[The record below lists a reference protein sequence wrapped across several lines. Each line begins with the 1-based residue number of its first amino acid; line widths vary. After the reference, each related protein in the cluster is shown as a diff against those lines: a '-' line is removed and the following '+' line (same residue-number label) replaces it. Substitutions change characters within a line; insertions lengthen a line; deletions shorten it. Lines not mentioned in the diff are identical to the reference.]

1 MPNVTT
7 PIPPNLTGRTEEDIR
22 RLKEWGTALI
32 DELTYL
38 FSNLDAGNVLEAA
51 SVKAENID
59 TGTAKIGNAQI
70 GALTADKLVTGT
82 VDTGKVTVSDGDSQL
97 RISESEIVI
106 RDRNHQRFVAAY
118 DKETGKFRFLL
129 CNEKGEP
136 TVSIN
141 SGGNAIFSGQVES
154 SAIYASTIIGTD
166 SISYAEKE
174 GGVFAQMDPTGL
186 TVMQDGNGG
195 RKQKIGMTVGS
206 RDGAAYLVLGA
217 GNGDESTNI
226 NGVVYTNGTFK
237 IQKNNGHA
245 NMGLVGYAPFINFW
259 EESGELWL
267 DGSRVLVKGVDV
279 VSQISNLQT
288 VNNELW
294 TKVEELEKKV
304 NEG

>member
-186 TVMQDGNGG
+186 KVMQDGNGG